1 MAEQRYRV
9 IDRLEAGGMAE
20 VFRGEALS
28 VQGFKKQVAIKRVLP
43 HLAQNKSFIRM
54 FIDEAR
60 LGARL
65 NHANIVTVFDI
76 GAADNTYFIVMEFVD
91 GANFKAV
98 LEALKKQGRKPSVK
112 EILYIGMEICKGLSH
127 AHGLTDEQGKLLN
140 IVHRD
145 ISPPNILMTKGGEVK
160 VTDFGLA
167 KATTQLEKTDPGVV
181 KGKFSYLSPEA
192 ALGQEVDARTDVF
205 AVGILMWE
213 ALAQRR
219 LFLGDSDYETVK
231 KVQRAEV
238 PSLRAINPEVD
249 EELDALLQKTM
260 AREREERFQS
270 AQELGDAIADFLFR
284 HRLKVTSYDIARMMQ
299 SVLATRAGEQKKK
312 LETSIVIDQL
322 ISDELLA
329 FTSLDDMSDPLN
341 PAAAGDAAAPERPKV
356 PQVSAGAKPLDA
368 GSFGQNSDSPN
379 TWYADDDSIDEAT
392 NFFDR
397 HTLDAM
403 EASKAAGKPPAAGK
417 PAAGKLPPPGK
428 LPVPG
433 TLSLPNKPSKG
444 PVTANSNS
452 GTSPKSD
459 PMELAAL
466 LERDDE
472 TGRQKVSAE
481 EAAKLGRD
489 AARITGKNPRVAD
502 DRAGWADTEKLPAV
516 DLPLA
521 ELPAKP
527 PEPSVTSSGALKY
540 VVIAVL
546 LAGAG
551 AAAWFS
557 GLIPH

>member
-91 GANFKAV
+91 GANLKTV
-98 LEALKKQGRKPSVK
+98 LETLKKQGKRPSVK
-112 EILYIGMEICKGLSH
+112 EVLYIGMEICKGLSH

-145 ISPPNILMTKGGEVK
+145 ISPPNILMTRGGEVK

-213 ALAQRR
+213 ALAGRR

-238 PSLRAINPEVD
+238 PSLRGEHPDVD
-249 EELDALLQKTM
+249 EELDALLLKTM
-260 AREREERFQS
+260 ARERDERFQT
-270 AQELGDAIADFLFR
+270 AHDLGDAIADYLIG

-299 SVLATRAGEQKKK
+299 SVVATRTDEKRRKMDS
-312 LETSIVIDQL
+312 SIIDQL
-322 ISDELLA
+322 ISDELLT
-329 FTSLDDMSDPLN
+329 FTSLDEMSDPVN
-341 PAAAGDAAAPERPKV
+341 PSGKRTTAKGQSTPEGEGRQKLPGL
-356 PQVSAGAKPLDA
+356 GAKPLDA
-368 GSFGQNSDSPN
+368 GSFGRQESNA
-379 TWYADDDSIDEAT
+379 WYIDDDSVDEAT

-397 HTLDAM
+397 STLDVA
-403 EASKAAGKPPAAGK
+403 ETAGKA
-417 PAAGKLPPPGK
+417 PG
-428 LPVPG
+428 
-433 TLSLPNKPSKG
+433 
-444 PVTANSNS
+444 
-452 GTSPKSD
+452 KSD
-459 PMELAAL
+459 PQELAAL
-466 LERDDE
+466 LEKEDQ
-472 TGRQKVSAE
+472 TGKSRVDPK
-481 EAAKLGRD
+481 EAADLERLLASEVDESKTGAEPVDFGKRKGAVTP
-489 AARITGKNPRVAD
+489 AATPTIEIK
-502 DRAGWADTEKLPAV
+502 
-516 DLPLA
+516 
-521 ELPAKP
+521 
-527 PEPSVTSSGALKY
+527 TSSGALKY
-540 VVIAVL
+540 VVIAVVVVGV
-546 LAGAG
+546 GA

-557 GLIPH
+557 GVIPH